1 MANENP
7 ATHEVV
13 ESEVIESV
21 PVGEEANRSSNLRK
35 NVGIVVLILA
45 CIFALVLAFAPKSP
59 PEQANKIAEDN
70 GYELI
75 ADDTVRS
82 DSIAQGMLI
91 DRLYPDA
98 IKGDNERP
106 SERAKH
112 TIFDVGSKDGESYLL
127 RIDLDDEKIT
137 KVKGMSEDDQY
148 EYSVVSDTS
157 KSFH

>member
-21 PVGEEANRSSNLRK
+21 PVGEEANRSSNLWK

-45 CIFALVLAFAPKSP
+45 CIFTLVLAFAPKSP

-82 DSIAQGMLI
+82 DSIAQGCSLTGCTLMLS
-91 DRLYPDA
+91 
-98 IKGDNERP
+98 KGTMNALVRGQ
-106 SERAKH
+106 SILFL
-112 TIFDVGSKDGESYLL
+112 T
-127 RIDLDDEKIT
+127 
-137 KVKGMSEDDQY
+137 
-148 EYSVVSDTS
+148 
-157 KSFH
+157 